1 MAGGFVRH
9 LTRYLH
15 KGFWTSV
22 LAAVL
27 NGVYWRIPGS
37 EPVRYILIVLTL
49 LVAVMAIVL
58 NARVLRQ
65 PNVAGGRL
73 GRRVTWLLLL
83 TGVLVVMSVTVDV
96 SGLRRM
102 WGLP

>member
-9 LTRYLH
+9 LRRYLH
-15 KGFWTSV
+15 RGFWTSV

-27 NGVYWRIPGS
+27 NGVYWRVPVS
-37 EPVRYILIVLTL
+37 EPVRYLLIGLTL
-49 LVAVMAIVL
+49 LVAVMAIIL
-58 NARVLRQ
+58 NARELRQ

-83 TGVLVVMSVTVDV
+83 TGVLVVTSVAVDV
-96 SGLRRM
+96 SGLRRI
-102 WGLP
+102 WGLS

>member
-15 KGFWTSV
+15 RGFWTSV

-27 NGVYWRIPGS
+27 NGVYWRVAVS
-37 EPVRYILIVLTL
+37 EPVRYLLIGLTL

-58 NARVLRQ
+58 RAVVNA
-65 PNVAGGRL
+65 AGADACCQYI
-73 GRRVTWLLLL
+73 VHT
-83 TGVLVVMSVTVDV
+83 
-96 SGLRRM
+96 
-102 WGLP
+102 